1 VCVLRAVVICPD
13 REQAQRLE
21 AALITHGAVEIVRQV
36 HEYPTRSQ
44 LERMVRTHA
53 PRILFLS
60 VASLPEALEVAK
72 AAEVYQPGLEVVAFH
87 EASHP
92 SLLLEL
98 MRAGVREFL
107 AAPFSPE
114 TLNDILARVAE
125 RVRRAP
131 LPLETTDL
139 VLCFLPAKAGVGA
152 TTVAVNL
159 SMALAAQP
167 QTRVLLADFD
177 LNCGIVGFMLK
188 LDATYSVI
196 DAVERAGR
204 LDDSV
209 WQQLVCS
216 TANLDVLPAG
226 RVEVGFRV
234 EPAALLALLD
244 FCRRHYKAI
253 CLDLSGNMEKHS
265 LELMHE
271 SKWILLITTPELP
284 ALHLAREKLA
294 FLRSLEL
301 DHRVKLVL
309 NRAHKRMPVGIQE
322 IERLLGHTVA
332 ATLPND
338 YAGVHKALEQG
349 THVDPSSELGRQFR
363 AVARQFLPGLP
374 DVGPPKRSFTEYFTL
389 SPARRTVP

>member
-1 VCVLRAVVICPD
+1 MLRAVVICPD

-21 AALITHGAVEIVRQV
+21 TTLITDGGAEVVRWVQ
-36 HEYPTRSQ
+36 EYPTPSQ
-44 LERMVRTHA
+44 LERMVRTYA
-53 PRILFLS
+53 PRVIFLS
-60 VASLPEALEVAK
+60 VASLTQALDVAR
-72 AAEVYQPGLEVVAFH
+72 AAEAYQPGLEIVAFH
-87 EASHP
+87 ETSDP

-114 TLNDILARVAE
+114 TLSDILARVAE

-131 LPLETTDL
+131 LPLESTDM

-188 LDATYSVI
+188 LDPAYSVV

-216 TANLDVLPAG
+216 TGNLDVLPAG
-226 RVEVGFRV
+226 RVDVGFRV
-234 EPAALLALLD
+234 EPAPLLALLD
-244 FCRRHYKAI
+244 FCRRHYQAI

-271 SKWILLITTPELP
+271 SKWILLVTTPELP

-301 DHRVKLVL
+301 DHRVKLIL
-309 NRAHKRMPVGIQE
+309 NRAHKRMPVGIPE

-338 YAGVHKALEQG
+338 YAGVHKALQEG
-349 THVDPSSELGRQFR
+349 THVDPASELGRQFR
-363 AVARQFLPGLP
+363 GVARQFLPGLQ
-374 DVGPPKRSFTEYFTL
+374 DVGAPKRSFTEYFALT
-389 SPARRTVP
+389 PARRTVP